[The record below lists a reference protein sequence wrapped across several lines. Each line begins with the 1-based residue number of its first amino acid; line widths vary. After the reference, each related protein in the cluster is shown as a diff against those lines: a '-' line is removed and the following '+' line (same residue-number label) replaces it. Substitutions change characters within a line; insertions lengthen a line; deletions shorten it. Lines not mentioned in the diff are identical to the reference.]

1 VRYEPLTVNTMPE
14 KTLLAFGDH
23 GAVDG
28 LLTPETSRTEAVI
41 GEFVAAGVDL
51 EALAARLQ
59 NEAAEAFERSWEE
72 LLANIDV
79 KSGTLTSVG

>member
-1 VRYEPLTVNTMPE
+1 MPE

-28 LLTPETSRTEAVI
+28 GIPSDGGDCESVLSGVTS
-41 GEFVAAGVDL
+41 AGIDL

-59 NEAAEAFERSWEE
+59 IEGRDSFDASWHSMISDIAAKTE
-72 LLANIDV
+72 
-79 KSGTLTSVG
+79 SVAKA